1 MSFVLFRTADL
12 FALAANADDVLP
24 SPPAEPRLGDERARP
39 RMTPPAT
46 PPDERAQADAL
57 LVRRMAAGDKAAL
70 AELYDRFARPL
81 HATALRIVA
90 DRAEAQDIVHDA
102 FIALWDKAGD
112 FNAQRG
118 TAFGW
123 AVTLVRNRS
132 IDRLRSRRRRGELLA
147 ASAPADLGYVENPA
161 TADDSAVAGDE
172 ARAVRAA
179 VAMLPPDQQRAL
191 ELAFFGGL
199 TQQEIAQQLAE
210 PLGTVKA
217 RIRRGLLKLR
227 DALPRRL

>member
-1 MSFVLFRTADL
+1 MSLL
-12 FALAANADDVLP
+12 LSGLPDVLAFAARTDDAGPEP
-24 SPPAEPRLGDERARP
+24 SRARMSP
-39 RMTPPAT
+39 SAP
-46 PPDERAQADAL
+46 PPDERARDDARL
-57 LVRRMAAGDKAAL
+57 LRRMAVRDKAAF

-102 FIALWDKAGD
+102 FLTLWDKAAEFDG
-112 FNAQRG
+112 ARG
-118 TAFGW
+118 SAFAW
-123 AVTLVRNRS
+123 AVTLVRNRA
-132 IDRLRSRRRRGELLA
+132 IDRVRSRKRRHALLA
-147 ASAPADLGYVENPA
+147 ASAPADLGYEENA
-161 TADDSAVAGDE
+161 TAAGESAAAGDE

-179 VAMLPPDQQRAL
+179 VATLPLEQQRAL
-191 ELAFFGGL
+191 ELAFFSGF
-199 TQQEIAQQLAE
+199 TQRQIAEKLAE